1 MRAVDLFEEDG
12 EAPCIARESRV
23 SEKSVYQWRRAWR
36 TGGREALCSIERD
49 Q

>member
-1 MRAVDLFEEDG
+1 M
-12 EAPCIARESRV
+12 
-23 SEKSVYQWRRAWR
+23 SEKSVHQWRRSWR

>member
-12 EAPCIARESRV
+12 EVPCIARELRV
-23 SEKSVYQWRRAWR
+23 SEKSVYQWRRSWR